1 MKIPQLRKQT
11 EKKSC
16 HGYTWEDDYSWVH
29 QENCLEI
36 LRDKSKLNTE
46 VKKYLEEE
54 NDYTKKKYGKHRI
67 SSEGIIWRNRG
78 KN

>member
-36 LRDKSKLNTE
+36 LRDKSKLNT
-46 VKKYLEEE
+46 
-54 NDYTKKKYGKHRI
+54 
-67 SSEGIIWRNRG
+67 
-78 KN
+78 